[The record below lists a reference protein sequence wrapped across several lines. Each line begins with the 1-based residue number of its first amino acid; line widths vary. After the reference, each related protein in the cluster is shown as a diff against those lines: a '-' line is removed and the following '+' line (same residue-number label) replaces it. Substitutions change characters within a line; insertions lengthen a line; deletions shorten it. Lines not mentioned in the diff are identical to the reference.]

1 MIRPYLS
8 EGECKIKLIMSIKF
22 MSSQNSEETR
32 TTHTKSHN
40 LEIIID
46 NETDHIIND
55 FFYGPL
61 LQNYQKDLEISM
73 KASELVLD
81 SFVYCIIIFRK

>member
-55 FFYGPL
+55 LFLWSAFAKL
-61 LQNYQKDLEISM
+61 SKR
-73 KASELVLD
+73 
-81 SFVYCIIIFRK
+81 FRNINESK

>member
-8 EGECKIKLIMSIKF
+8 EGECKIKLIMSIK
-22 MSSQNSEETR
+22 
-32 TTHTKSHN
+32 

-55 FFYGPL
+55 FFL
-61 LQNYQKDLEISM
+61 WSAFAKLSKR
-73 KASELVLD
+73 
-81 SFVYCIIIFRK
+81 FRNINESK